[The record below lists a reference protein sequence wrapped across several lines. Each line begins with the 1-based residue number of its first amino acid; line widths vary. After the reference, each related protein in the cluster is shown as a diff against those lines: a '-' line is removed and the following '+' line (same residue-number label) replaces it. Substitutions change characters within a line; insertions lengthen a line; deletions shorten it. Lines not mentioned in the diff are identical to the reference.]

1 MDDGGKFHPAAF
13 DRAVGSIKPTKS
25 GRGGGGGR
33 GRGGKGERGGRGGRG
48 AQQQAAADCLK
59 LIRTIVAKGMEPLLV
74 FAFGTPRLT
83 YLLTYVRTYF
93 RYVATYVERSRG
105 RDP

>member
-48 AQQQAAADCLK
+48 AQQQAATDCLK

-74 FAFGTPRLT
+74 FAFGTSRLT
-83 YLLTYVRTYF
+83 LSARVPEIRESTSQDPR
-93 RYVATYVERSRG
+93 RS
-105 RDP
+105 PSISP